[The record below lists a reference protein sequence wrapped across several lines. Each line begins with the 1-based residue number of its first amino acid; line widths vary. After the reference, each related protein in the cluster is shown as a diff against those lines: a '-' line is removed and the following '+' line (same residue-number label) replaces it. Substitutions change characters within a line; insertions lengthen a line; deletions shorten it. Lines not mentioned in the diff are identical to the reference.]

1 MNPPTANNNPQR
13 SGEAPKAHP
22 PPRGYSPL
30 LTVTLIIAIAVL
42 STVVLSATASVLQP
56 FALSI
61 FFVYL
66 VFPLVQVLV
75 RFRCPQTAA
84 YVIATG
90 TFFIALY
97 VLGHILALN
106 IQAFVEQIPTY
117 TAKVNATLGYLETL
131 SERWGVLDSG
141 ETLTFRH
148 IIMALPEGAVAHWI
162 GDSTTSFVN
171 FAGNLV
177 LVAFFM
183 LFILLEVER
192 LPERIQLAYGSKRA
206 HDMTMLLRDINKS
219 VEQYILL
226 KVVVSLVTAVLA
238 TVIMA
243 SFGLNL
249 FFLWGVLV
257 FVLNFIPYFGSIVAT
272 VLPTLMALLQFDSLW
287 SAVGLGALLALVQ
300 NGIGNVLE
308 PAWQGRNLN
317 LSPLLILV
325 ALTFWGWLWGVVGML
340 LAVPIV
346 VSIRIVFEHFP
357 TLRPYAVLM
366 SNAGALDKGEH
377 ARIEELEKKDQQRG
391 FTDG

>member
-1 MNPPTANNNPQR
+1 M
-13 SGEAPKAHP
+13 PKWNA
-22 PPRGYSPL
+22 PL
-30 LTVTLIIAIAVL
+30 LNIALVIGIGVL
-42 STVVLSATASVLQP
+42 STVILSSTASVLQP
-56 FALSI
+56 FAISV

-66 VFPLVQVLV
+66 VFPLVRILS
-75 RFRCPQTAA
+75 RHRCPKLVA
-84 YVIATG
+84 YIIATT

-97 VLGHILALN
+97 VLGYMMALN
-106 IQAFVEQIPTY
+106 LQTFVEQIPMY
-117 TAKVNATLGYLETL
+117 AVKINAAFAYLEQI

-141 ETLTFRH
+141 ETLTFRDLV
-148 IIMALPEGAVAHWI
+148 MALPEGALANWI
-162 GDSTTSFVN
+162 GDSTTSFMN

-177 LVAFFM
+177 LIAFFM

-192 LPERIQLAYGSKRA
+192 LPERIQLAYGLTRA
-206 HDMTMLLRDINKS
+206 RVVTDLIQDINKS
-219 VEQYILL
+219 VEQYIIL
-226 KVVVSLVTAVLA
+226 KVVVSLVTAVLSII
-238 TVIMA
+238 VMA

-272 VLPTLMALLQFDSLW
+272 VLPTLMALLQFDSGW
-287 SAVGLGALLALVQ
+287 SALGLGALLTLLQ

-340 LAVPIV
+340 LAVPIM

-357 TLRPYAVLM
+357 TLRPYAILM
-366 SNAGALDKGEH
+366 SNASGLDNAEH
-377 ARIEELEKKDQQRG
+377 KRIEELQQKDQRRR
-391 FTDG
+391 FTRE